1 MSEGQRN
8 LRSSPTR
15 AFNSSALI
23 ISASV
28 TMPQDNHAQTAAK
41 RDKCDSR
48 KPFATAPTRR
58 HLAGLAVHTAR
69 VSGEP
74 WLRTPLS
81 VRISSVATSPQ
92 TRRCRS
98 AASRKLGT
106 HRREVIFGRPAR
118 FGTTEVRQVYCEPT
132 FPSSLGNAEV
142 VLLQSDARP
151 QKQRVSRDHI
161 C

>member
-1 MSEGQRN
+1 
-8 LRSSPTR
+8 
-15 AFNSSALI
+15 
-23 ISASV
+23 
-28 TMPQDNHAQTAAK
+28 MPQTAAK

-98 AASRKLGT
+98 AASGRLGT
-106 HRREVIFGRPAR
+106 HWREVIFGRPAAIWNYR
-118 FGTTEVRQVYCEPT
+118 SETSLLRARISL
-132 FPSSLGNAEV
+132 FPRKRRGGIAP
-142 VLLQSDARP
+142 SDARHRE
-151 QKQRVSRDHI
+151 QRVSRDHVCQKHTTRTTFYCLCCRGSRVLLRSI
-161 C
+161 LS